1 MFYYNLYNLTGFLV
15 DAGCKDIDDALHCT
29 ASPNGNFEVGVRILD
44 ILIFMFDTVD
54 STEMTECSLQ

>member
-15 DAGCKDIDDALHCT
+15 DSGCKDIDDALHCT